1 MKGCFILKRR
11 ITALLIAAALL
22 MALTACG
29 DDGSDDKEN
38 VSDSDAMAVSS
49 QEDSDAALIY
59 ASKAKLYGTWTFSGV
74 DLEQLTFK
82 KDGTGTYEGIFDKK
96 CTFTYT
102 VSTYH
107 QVYNNNSEKVIALM
121 SVSFS
126 TGESEDITFEFRGDN
141 DEKLVFHNS
150 DYTSGYYGNFNFDEY
165 VKA

>member
-38 VSDSDAMAVSS
+38 VSDSNAMAVSS
-49 QEDSDAALIY
+49 QEDSDAALID

-82 KDGTGTYEGIFDKK
+82 KDGTGTYEGIFDK
-96 CTFTYT
+96 
-102 VSTYH
+102 
-107 QVYNNNSEKVIALM
+107 
-121 SVSFS
+121 
-126 TGESEDITFEFRGDN
+126 
-141 DEKLVFHNS
+141 
-150 DYTSGYYGNFNFDEY
+150 
-165 VKA
+165 

>member
-1 MKGCFILKRR
+1 MKRK
-11 ITALLIAAALL
+11 ITALLMTAALL
-22 MALTACG
+22 VALTACG
-29 DDGSDDKEN
+29 DTGPDGKEN

-49 QEDSDAALIY
+49 QEDGDAALID
-59 ASKAKLYGTWTFSGV
+59 ASKAKLYGTWTFSNI
-74 DLEQLTFK
+74 DMEKLTFK
-82 KDGTGTYEGIFDKK
+82 KDGTGIYEGIFDKK

-102 VSTYH
+102 VSAYH
-107 QVYNNNSEKVIALM
+107 QVYNNGSEKVIALM

-150 DYTSGYYGNFNFDEY
+150 DYTSGYNGNFNFDEY